1 MPDLFASL
9 PAAWRRSLMWVSSG
23 LSILIL
29 FVFNTLGAPL
39 TTPDAPLG
47 MISFQLARTPQ
58 QTQALLA
65 SWDAAARQIAGFC
78 LGLDYLFMPAY
89 ALAISLAARWVSAGL
104 RQNLRTRGWPLAAAG
119 VPIAWGV
126 WLAALLDAIENAAQA
141 AMLFGNS
148 NPALPGFTW
157 IVAVIKY
164 SLVFLGLAYV
174 LYGLAARL
182 VTRSAGQ
189 PA

>member
-9 PAAWRRSLMWVSSG
+9 PAAWRQGLMWLSSCV
-23 LSILIL
+23 SILIL
-29 FVFNTLGAPL
+29 MIFSTLGAPL
-39 TTPDAPLG
+39 TTPAAPLG
-47 MISFQLARTPQ
+47 MISFQLARTLQ

-65 SWDAAARQIAGFC
+65 SWDAATRQIAAFC

-89 ALAISLAARWVSAGL
+89 ALAISLAARWVSVAM
-104 RQNLRTRGWPLAAAG
+104 RHDMRTRGWPLASAG

-126 WLAALLDAIENAAQA
+126 WLGALLDAIENAAQA
-141 AMLFGNS
+141 AILFGNP
-148 NPALPGFTW
+148 NPALPGFIW

-164 SLVFLGLAYV
+164 GLVFLGLAYV
-174 LYGLAARL
+174 FYGLAARL
-182 VTRSAGQ
+182 VSRSSGQ